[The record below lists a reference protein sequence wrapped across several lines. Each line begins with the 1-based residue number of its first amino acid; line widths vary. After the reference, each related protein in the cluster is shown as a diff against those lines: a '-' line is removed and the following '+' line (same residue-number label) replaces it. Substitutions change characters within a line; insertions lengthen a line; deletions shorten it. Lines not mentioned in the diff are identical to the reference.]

1 MSDVR
6 ISALCAPAQAAA
18 AVLVAPPGGPRGP
31 GAGGGPGREPQQTKD
46 GPERNSGVF
55 PQEAEPE
62 AGRGG
67 AGEPEHLEA

>member
-1 MSDVR
+1 MP
-6 ISALCAPAQAAA
+6 IWL
-18 AVLVAPPGGPRGP
+18 
-31 GAGGGPGREPQQTKD
+31 GAEEIRRAHSSVWRRED

-55 PQEAEPE
+55 PQETEPE